1 MWEFFKIADKNGD
14 NKITLLETKR
24 LFKKINIRC
33 SEEYTK
39 RFFIEHDVDNNKTL
53 SFDEF
58 VRFYDDLTR
67 RSEVLEIFYE
77 YAISYPEE
85 SALMTKNELCSFL
98 EKEQGEQN
106 CTEEYLDGLIKE
118 FEPCVSLVK
127 RREIS
132 LDGFLSMLI
141 AESGCIFK
149 PRELD
154 QSHNM
159 DLPLNNYFIASSH
172 NTYLLDGQLRG
183 ESSTE
188 AYVNALQRGCKCL
201 ELDCWDGP
209 DGEPIIHHGYT
220 LSKYLKQLLKN
231 YSN

>member
-14 NKITLLETKR
+14 GKITLLETKR

-53 SFDEF
+53 SFEEF
-58 VRFYDDLTR
+58 VRFYDNLTR
-67 RSEVLEIFYE
+67 RSEVLAIFYE